1 MERTVTTVEFDFT
14 NHFGTPHATQVDNEQ
29 WYIGDVKKQVWE
41 ATTEAEVKNQ
51 IEMLYGFEVTN
62 LVTDIVL
69 EVA

>member
-1 MERTVTTVEFDFT
+1 MERTVTTVECDFT
-14 NHFGTPHATQVDNEQ
+14 NHFGTPHVQVEDEH
-29 WYIGDVKKQVWE
+29 WYIDDVKKQVWE
-41 ATTEAEVKNQ
+41 ATTEADVKIQ